1 MLQAVI
7 ALVEDF
13 GEAPVSSPTER
24 RTSERAAADFGASV
38 RARGSAARME
48 AEVLDI
54 STDGCKLRATGYA
67 VGDEVLIAL
76 AHLAP
81 IPARICWG
89 GDGLVGVRFD
99 AKLHPSIASHLAS
112 L

>member
-1 MLQAVI
+1 MFQAVI
-7 ALVEDF
+7 QLVEEFD
-13 GEAPVSSPTER
+13 EAPSPADR
-24 RTSERAAADFGASV
+24 RTSTRAAADFGASV
-38 RARGSAARME
+38 RVRGSTVRME

-54 STDGCKLRATGYA
+54 STDGCKLRATGYNL
-67 VGDEVLIAL
+67 GDEVIIVL

-81 IPARICWG
+81 IPAHICWS
-89 GDGLVGVRFD
+89 GDGLVGVQFD